1 MPMMRVNALI
11 VLLFTDLVAATYRFG
26 IYLFAQL
33 VPDMRAS
40 LGFDITYVG
49 QSTRHKS
56 AGADLLAK
64 AICLPI
70 QACLIQR
77 IRGQARSYR
86 FQARRHMRV

>member
-1 MPMMRVNALI
+1 MMRVNALI

-26 IYLFAQL
+26 NYLFAQP

-40 LGFDITYVG
+40 LAFDIAYVG
-49 QSTRHKS
+49 KSTRHES
-56 AGADLLAK
+56 AGAGLLAK
-64 AICLPI
+64 AICLAI
-70 QACLIQR
+70 RACLNHR